1 VEKLRFRSWIAG
13 DWWIAP
19 TSDGDSAA
27 NEEMKAK
34 QKRKTRELRFRDDV
48 IPINLLISTNL
59 GAVDTTAGEEG
70 QVRRRCFVEGNDLP
84 GRLYSNISGLL
95 IVSGSQTG

>member
-1 VEKLRFRSWIAG
+1 VEKLRFRSWIAA

-34 QKRKTRELRFRDDV
+34 QKRKPRELRFRGDV

-59 GAVDTTAGEEG
+59 VLWIQRPLKRVKFEGGAWSKATIH
-70 QVRRRCFVEGNDLP
+70 P
-84 GRLYSNISGLL
+84 GDAFS
-95 IVSGSQTG
+95 